1 MFYYE
6 SAYAKLISIEAGEK
20 RLKACLKK
28 TFPMEGF
35 QFQCPTKIVFGR
47 GVENLVGE
55 EVKKYGDK
63 VLFHYGGGSIKR
75 IGLYDKIVE
84 SLKSAGV
91 SFIELP
97 GVKPNPRLSL
107 VRKGIEVCRSSGVDF
122 ILAVGG
128 GSVIDSAKAISVGVP
143 YKGDVWDFY
152 VDRAEPMEAL
162 PVGVV
167 LTIPGAG
174 SEASSSSVITNE
186 EDWRKLSISTELLRP
201 KFALMNPE
209 ITFSVPPYHTACG
222 AADIMA
228 HVMERY
234 FTNVLHAD
242 LTDRLCE
249 ATLKT
254 VIRNVSI
261 VLREPENYDARAEIM
276 WASTVA
282 HNDLLGTGRIGD
294 WATHII
300 EHELSGL
307 YDVPHG
313 AGLAVLFPSWM
324 RHVYRNR
331 IDIFVQFAV
340 RVWNV
345 EPDFQDP
352 EKTVLEGIERLKSF
366 FKQIGLPTTLRELG
380 VCDDR
385 LEEMALR
392 CTGSGRFKI
401 GSFMKLG
408 KDDVLSI
415 LRNVGE

>member
-1 MFYYE
+1 
-6 SAYAKLISIEAGEK
+6 
-20 RLKACLKK
+20 
-28 TFPMEGF
+28 MENF
-35 QFQCPTKIVFGR
+35 VFQCPTKIIFGK
-47 GVENLVGE
+47 GVENQTGE
-55 EVKKYGDK
+55 EVKKHSSR

-75 IGLYDKIVE
+75 IGLYDRIVA
-84 SLKSAGV
+84 SLEHAGV
-91 SFIELP
+91 EFIELP

-107 VRKGIEVCRSSGVDF
+107 VKKGIELCRNEKINF

-143 YKGDVWDFY
+143 YEGDVWDFY
-152 VDRAEPMEAL
+152 TGRAEPKEAL

-167 LTIPGAG
+167 LTIPAAG
-174 SEASSSSVITNE
+174 SEASNSSVITNE
-186 EDWRKLSISTELLRP
+186 ADWRKLSVTTELMRP
-201 KFALMNPE
+201 RFAVMNPE
-209 ITFSVPPYHTACG
+209 VTFSLPPYQTACG

-234 FTNVLHAD
+234 FTNVRQAD

-254 VIRNVSI
+254 VIKNVPI
-261 VLREPENYDARAEIM
+261 ALREPENYDARAEIM

-307 YDVPHG
+307 YDVAHG
-313 AGLAVLFPSWM
+313 AGLAVVFPNWM
-324 RHVYRNR
+324 KYVYKHRL
-331 IDIFVQFAV
+331 DIFLQFAT

-345 EPDFQDP
+345 EPDFKDP
-352 EKTVLEGIERLKSF
+352 ERVVLEGIERLKNF
-366 FKQIGLPTTLRELG
+366 FRQIGLPTTLRELG
-380 VCDDR
+380 VPDDR

-392 CTGSGRFKI
+392 CTNQGGSKI
-401 GSFMKLG
+401 GGFVKLD
-408 KDDVLSI
+408 KEDVLKI
-415 LRNVGE
+415 LKNARE

>member
-1 MFYYE
+1 M
-6 SAYAKLISIEAGEK
+6 
-20 RLKACLKK
+20 KK

-186 EDWRKLSISTELLRP
+186 EDWRKLSLSTELLRP

-352 EKTVLEGIERLKSF
+352 EKTVIEGIERLKSF

-415 LRNVGE
+415 LRNAGE

>member
-1 MFYYE
+1 
-6 SAYAKLISIEAGEK
+6 
-20 RLKACLKK
+20 LKK
-28 TFPMEGF
+28 SFLMEGF
-35 QFQCPTKIVFGR
+35 QFQCPTRIVFGR

-55 EVKKYGDK
+55 EVKKYSDK

-75 IGLYDKIVE
+75 IGLYDRVVE

-91 SFIELP
+91 RFIELP

-107 VRKGIEVCRSSGVDF
+107 VRKGIEVCRSNGLDF

-143 YKGDVWDFY
+143 YRGDVWDFY
-152 VDRAEPMEAL
+152 VDRAEPAEAL

-186 EDWRKLSISTELLRP
+186 EDWRKLSLTTELLRP
-201 KFALMNPE
+201 RFALMNPE
-209 ITFSVPPYHTACG
+209 VTFSVPPYYTACG

-234 FTNVLHAD
+234 FTNVRHAD

-254 VIRNVSI
+254 VIRNVPIALS
-261 VLREPENYDARAEIM
+261 EPENYDARAEIM

-324 RHVYRNR
+324 RHVCKHRL
-331 IDIFVQFAV
+331 DIFVQFAV

-352 EKTVLEGIERLKSF
+352 EKTALEGIERLKAF
-366 FKQIGLPTTLRELG
+366 FRRIGLPTTLRELG

-392 CTGSGRFKI
+392 CTNSGASRI
-401 GSFMKLG
+401 GGFVKLG

-415 LRNVGE
+415 LRNARE